1 MLKYKVRSGQNIYD
15 VALTLHGSV
24 EGIFDL
30 LASNDWLTMET
41 ELSSGMELNYHDE
54 FVINKNISL
63 WLKDNDIIVKN
74 GEHIYHHLS
83 IEDFVKE
90 HIQEHHPERYE
101 STNSMSPDEQNM
113 FWNVLCRP
121 RMIIH
126 QQGQLSAITL
136 QLKPDKHLIID
147 WGDYSAPQIVEGIT
161 EQEIEHGYKGL
172 GVHIITLYG
181 DFEFSFLNL
190 KEVNGV
196 YYPLDVIA
204 ADKFETELDIN
215 DLNKLIITQ

>member
-1 MLKYKVRSGQNIYD
+1 MLKYIVRSGQNIYD

-30 LASNDWLTMET
+30 LASNEWLTMET

-63 WLKDNDIIVKN
+63 WLKEKDIIVKN
-74 GEHIYHHLS
+74 GEHIYYQFD
-83 IEDFVKE
+83 IENFVKR
-90 HIQEHHPERYE
+90 HIQTYHVEQYE
-101 STNSMSPDEQNM
+101 STNALSPDEQNM
-113 FWNVLCRP
+113 YWNVLCRP
-121 RMIIH
+121 RMIIN
-126 QQGQLSAITL
+126 QQGQLSTIIL
-136 QLKPDKHLIID
+136 KLKPNRHLIID

-161 EQEIEHGYKGL
+161 EQEIEHCYKGL

-181 DFEFSFLNL
+181 DFDFSYLNL
-190 KEVNGV
+190 KDVNGI

-204 ADKFETELDIN
+204 ADKFETELEIG